1 VPSFVCQAVLDAT
14 LSSWLIISLLLV
26 AYVKPLC
33 FHEHE
38 LFVCTVLRIHLIH
51 DTLNTLLVSILMVQY
66 SKFRLIDEDGTAI
79 IIKLS
84 SGKPKSGNDERSLD
98 LAKSDY

>member
-1 VPSFVCQAVLDAT
+1 M
-14 LSSWLIISLLLV
+14 
-26 AYVKPLC
+26 
-33 FHEHE
+33 
-38 LFVCTVLRIHLIH
+38 RIHLKH

-66 SKFRLIDEDGTAI
+66 SNIHMIDENGTAI

-84 SGKPKSGNDERSLD
+84 CRKPKRGVDERSLD